1 MDIDRTQLSIV
12 DLHDSMADSNYWL
25 RKTPIERLRAIQV
38 HREAAYGRARSSQG
52 LQRVLEV
59 IERS

>member
-12 DLHDSMADSNYWL
+12 DLHNSDADSEYWF
-25 RKTPIERLRAIQV
+25 RKTPIERLRAVQV
-38 HREAAYGRARSSQG
+38 NREAAYGKGRSSQG
-52 LQRVLEV
+52 LQRVLEI